1 MDMSTNHRTG
11 NVNRHVQVQ
20 IAAYQIIGERHRG
33 YPGIQ
38 CNLRLTH
45 ISTDKN
51 LDSRHWVRVS
61 DHL

>member
-33 YPGIQ
+33 GYTVQFKID
-38 CNLRLTH
+38 TH
-45 ISTDKN
+45 IHRQE
-51 LDSRHWVRVS
+51 LRQQA
-61 DHL
+61 LGPGE